1 MKKFLSLILAAA
13 LAVSATACSSS
24 NSASSS
30 AAQANA
36 GAASS
41 AAQSSGTASS
51 ADGDFSKPVTL
62 KVGVNGTDFRLWD
75 SLNKRLKQY
84 NITLEPVSFADYI
97 KPNQAL
103 ADKEI
108 DLNAFQTQ
116 IYFKTFIKQHNLNLV
131 SLGDTIIAPMGIY
144 SQKIKDI
151 SKTPDNAKV
160 AIPNDATNGGRAL
173 ILLESAGLIKLDGKD
188 KVTPTTKNIAE
199 NSKSLQFVS
208 MESVQIPRSL
218 GDVDIAA
225 INTGAATD
233 AGLSPVKDAI
243 FRESADG
250 EAAKNYFNIL
260 AVRPEDKDKPAFKKL
275 LEVYHTDE
283 TKKVIDEIYKGAALP
298 VW

>member
-1 MKKFLSLILAAA
+1 MKKLVSFLLAGA
-13 LAVSATACSSS
+13 LAL
-24 NSASSS
+24 SASACASQTTPSS
-30 AAQANA
+30 AAAPASSAEQS

-41 AAQSSGTASS
+41 AG
-51 ADGDFSKPVTL
+51 GDFSQPVTL

-75 SLNKRLKQY
+75 SLNERLKPY
-84 NITLEPVSFADYI
+84 RITLKPVSFSDYI

-108 DLNAFQTQ
+108 DLNAFQTE
-116 IYFKTFIKQHNLNLV
+116 IYFQTFVKQRNLNLV
-131 SLGDTIIAPMGIY
+131 SLCDTFIAPMGIF
-144 SQKIKDI
+144 SKTVRDI

-173 ILLESAGLIKLDGKD
+173 ILLESAGLLKLDSKD
-188 KVTPTTKNIAE
+188 QVTPTTKNIVS
-199 NSKSLQFVS
+199 NPKNLQFVS

-233 AGLSPVKDAI
+233 AGLNPAKDAI
-243 FRESADG
+243 FRESSTGDSAR
-250 EAAKNYFNIL
+250 NYFNII

-275 LEVYHTDE
+275 VEVYHTDE
-283 TKKVIDEIYKGAALP
+283 TKKVIDEIYKGAAVP

>member
-1 MKKFLSLILAAA
+1 MKKLVSLFLAAA
-13 LAVSATACSSS
+13 LAVSATACSSA
-24 NSASSS
+24 NSASST
-30 AAQANA
+30 AAKSS
-36 GAASS
+36 SS
-41 AAQSSGTASS
+41 ATSS
-51 ADGDFSKPVTL
+51 AGSEFSTPVTL

-75 SLNKRLKQY
+75 DLNKRLKQF
-84 NITLEPVSFADYI
+84 NITLQPVSFSDYV

-108 DLNAFQTQ
+108 DLNAFQTD

-131 SLGDTIIAPMGIY
+131 SLGYTIIAPMGIY
-144 SQKIKDI
+144 SKTIKDI
-151 SKTPDNAKV
+151 SKTPNNAKV
-160 AIPNDATNGGRAL
+160 AIPNDASNGGRAL
-173 ILLESAGLIKLDGKD
+173 LLLQAAGLIKLDGKD
-188 KVTPTTKNIAE
+188 NVTPTTKNISS
-199 NSKSLQFVS
+199 NPKNLQFVS

-243 FRESADG
+243 YRESATG

-283 TKKVIDEIYKGAALP
+283 TKKVLEEIYKGAAES

>member
-1 MKKFLSLILAAA
+1 MKKLVSLFLTAV
-13 LAVSATACSSS
+13 LAVSATAC
-24 NSASSS
+24 ASSTS
-30 AAQANA
+30 
-36 GAASS
+36 ASS
-41 AAQSSGTASS
+41 AAQSAGSAAGSAASS
-51 ADGDFSKPVTL
+51 AAASSASGDFSQPVTL

-84 NITLEPVSFADYI
+84 NITLQPVSFADYI

-108 DLNAFQTQ
+108 DLNAFQTE

-131 SLGDTIIAPMGIY
+131 SLGYTFIAPMGIY
-144 SQKIKDI
+144 SQKIKDL
-151 SKTPDNAKV
+151 SKTPANAKV

-173 ILLESAGLIKLDGKD
+173 ILLQSAGLIKLDGKD
-188 KVTPTTKNIAE
+188 NVTPTTKNIAS
-199 NSKSLQFVS
+199 NPKNLQFVS

-218 GDVDIAA
+218 GDVDLAA

-233 AGLSPVKDAI
+233 AGLNPAKDAI
-243 FRESADG
+243 VRESAKG
-250 EAAKNYFNIL
+250 ETAKNYFNII

-275 LEVYHTDE
+275 IEVYQTDE
-283 TKKVIDEIYKGAALP
+283 TKKVIDEIYKGAAIS

>member
-1 MKKFLSLILAAA
+1 MKKLVSLFLAAA
-13 LAVSATACSSS
+13 LAVSATACSSA
-24 NSASSS
+24 NSASST
-30 AAQANA
+30 AAKSS
-36 GAASS
+36 SS
-41 AAQSSGTASS
+41 ATSS
-51 ADGDFSKPVTL
+51 AGSELSTPVTL

-75 SLNKRLKQY
+75 DLNKRLKQF
-84 NITLEPVSFADYI
+84 NITLQPVSFSDYV

-108 DLNAFQTQ
+108 DLNAFQTD

-131 SLGDTIIAPMGIY
+131 SLGYTIIAPMGIY
-144 SQKIKDI
+144 SKTIKDI
-151 SKTPDNAKV
+151 SKTPNNAKV
-160 AIPNDATNGGRAL
+160 AIPNDASNGGRAL
-173 ILLESAGLIKLDGKD
+173 LLLQAAGLIKLDGKD
-188 KVTPTTKNIAE
+188 NVTPTTKNISS
-199 NSKSLQFVS
+199 NPKNLQFVS

-243 FRESADG
+243 YRESATG

-283 TKKVIDEIYKGAALP
+283 TKKVLEEIYKGAAES

>member
-1 MKKFLSLILAAA
+1 MKKLVSLFLAAA
-13 LAVSATACSSS
+13 LAVSATACAST

-30 AAQANA
+30 AAQSAGSAANST
-36 GAASS
+36 AASS
-41 AAQSSGTASS
+41 ASS
-51 ADGDFSKPVTL
+51 AGGDFSQPVTL

-84 NITLEPVSFADYI
+84 NITLQPVSFADYI

-108 DLNAFQTQ
+108 DLNAFQTE

-131 SLGDTIIAPMGIY
+131 SLGETFIAPMGIY

-151 SKTPDNAKV
+151 SKTPNNAKV

-173 ILLESAGLIKLDGKD
+173 ILLQSAGLIKLDGKD
-188 KVTPTTKNIAE
+188 NVTPTTKNIAS
-199 NSKSLQFVS
+199 NPKNLQFVS

-233 AGLSPVKDAI
+233 AGLNPAKDAI
-243 FRESADG
+243 VRESATG
-250 EAAKNYFNIL
+250 EAAKNYFNII

-275 LEVYHTDE
+275 IEVYHTDE